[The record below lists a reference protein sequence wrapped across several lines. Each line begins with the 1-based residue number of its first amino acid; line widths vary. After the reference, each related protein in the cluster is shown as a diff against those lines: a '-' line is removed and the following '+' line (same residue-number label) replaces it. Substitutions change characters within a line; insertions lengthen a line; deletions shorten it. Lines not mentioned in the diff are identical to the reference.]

1 MVCLVEYVHLLNAAH
16 IVQVHYY
23 YTAIRYKHVKQRID
37 KLCEIVKAHRFTKC
51 EYKKSNIVTSL
62 PTMKVT

>member
-23 YTAIRYKHVKQRID
+23 YTAIRYKHVKQQID
-37 KLCEIVKAHRFTKC
+37 KLCEIVRLAGSQNANT
-51 EYKKSNIVTSL
+51 NPI
-62 PTMKVT
+62 

>member
-23 YTAIRYKHVKQRID
+23 YTAIRYKHVKQQID
-37 KLCEIVKAHRFTKC
+37 KLVR
-51 EYKKSNIVTSL
+51 
-62 PTMKVT
+62 